1 MQALTLAILGLLCS
15 SAAAVSSLMPDPQLT
30 PGDAQTRDPNII
42 CTPGY
47 ARAARDAP
55 QKLKNQV
62 YTLYGITTQAS
73 HEFEIDHL
81 ISLEL
86 GGFNSVRNLWPQ
98 SYITEPLSARVKD
111 KLEGKL
117 HKLACDGTITFEEA
131 QAAIAVNWVSAYRK
145 YVGALPGG
153 METLPSSTPPSSP
166 TSSPPSSPLG
176 SRATVQPNE
185 NGSCPPS
192 APLKGS
198 GTKKYHLPGG
208 RYYDNTKAKLC
219 FATEANAQRT
229 GYLKAK
235 GQ

>member
-86 GGFNSVRNLWPQ
+86 GSSNSIRNLWPQ

-131 QAAIAVNWVSAYRK
+131 QAAIALNWVSAYRK

-153 METLPSSTPPSSP
+153 LETPASSTSP
-166 TSSPPSSPLG
+166 SSPPSTGAS
-176 SRATVQPNE
+176 VQPNE
-185 NGSCPPS
+185 DGSCPPG

-198 GTKKYHLPGG
+198 STKKYHLPGG
-208 RYYDNTKAKLC
+208 RYYDNTKAILC
-219 FATEANAQRT
+219 FTSEANAQSA
-229 GYLKAK
+229 GYLRAK